1 MAFLGRMR
9 PQLGAEFDAFVASFD
24 LPRTRGLR
32 LNPAKTSASELADLL
47 DVPLTPV
54 PWCPTGFELPPDAR
68 LGQHPARLAG
78 LFYLQEPSSM
88 SPAETLVPNPGAMV
102 VDLAA
107 SPGGKTTA
115 LADLIGPHG
124 VVVAN
129 EVVGSR
135 LRPLHDNLDLWGA
148 ANVVTASR
156 SVDVLTQEGAQFDAA
171 LLDAPCSGEALF
183 RRNPAAVRQWSVAAV
198 AGSARRQRGLLNAAT
213 RLVRPGGA
221 LVYSTCTFETEENEE
236 RIDGVL
242 TAHPGWRLDTTVR
255 LWPHR
260 VAGEGQFVAR
270 LVNASPPAPAR
281 ADDRR
286 TPGRP
291 DDARRAW
298 EQFARIGV
306 PGFDGPTERIVTR
319 GDRVFLAPPTAPP
332 LASDLLARPGLPL
345 GRVRPGRFEPHPALA
360 CAVRPDDVDMRVDWR
375 GDSPELAAY
384 LRGETVVRAGPDGW
398 VLVCFERW
406 GLGWARRRDG
416 VLKNHL
422 PSHLR
427 TRNPPAVSGAVG

>member
-1 MAFLGRMR
+1 MR
-9 PQLGAEFDAFVASFD
+9 PLLGAEIDAFVASFD
-24 LPRTRGLR
+24 RPRTRGLR

-47 DVPLTPV
+47 DVHLMTV
-54 PWCPTGFELPPDAR
+54 PWCSTGFELPADAR
-68 LGQHPARLAG
+68 LGRHPARLAG

-88 SPAETLVPNPGAMV
+88 SPAQMLAPGVGATV

-115 LADLIGPHG
+115 LADLVGPHG
-124 VVVAN
+124 LVVAN

-156 SVDVLTQEGAQFDAA
+156 SIQRLVEDGAQFDAA
-171 LLDAPCSGEALF
+171 VLDAPCSGEALF

-198 AGSARRQRGLLNAAT
+198 AGSARRQHGLLDAAT

-221 LVYSTCTFETEENEE
+221 LVYSTCTFEAEENEE
-236 RIDGVL
+236 RIDDVL
-242 TAHPGWRLDTTVR
+242 AAHPSWRVDRVVR

-270 LVNASPPAPAR
+270 LVNASEPAAAR
-281 ADDRR
+281 ANAGPNQRGADE
-286 TPGRP
+286 
-291 DDARRAW
+291 ARRAW
-298 EQFARIGV
+298 KQFARTAV
-306 PGFDGPTERIVTR
+306 PGFDAPAERVVTR
-319 GDRVFLAPPTAPP
+319 DDRVFLAPPTVPP

-345 GRVRPGRFEPHPALA
+345 GRLRPGRFEPHPALA
-360 CAVRPDDVDMRVDWR
+360 CAVGRDDVDMRVSWPLDA
-375 GDSPELAAY
+375 PELAAY
-384 LRGETVVRAGPDGW
+384 LRGENVAQAGPDGW

-406 GLGWARRRDG
+406 GIGWARRRGG

-427 TRNPPAVSGAVG
+427 TRNPPA